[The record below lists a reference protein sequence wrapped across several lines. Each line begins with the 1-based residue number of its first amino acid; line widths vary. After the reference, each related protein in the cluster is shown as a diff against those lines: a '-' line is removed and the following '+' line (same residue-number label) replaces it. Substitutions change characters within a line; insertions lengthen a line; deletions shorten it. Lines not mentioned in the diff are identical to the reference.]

1 MNRALG
7 VAAVLAL
14 LASGCASRGTVSRL
28 AADVERLRTDLTA
41 LRASQETTARDV
53 TRARNDLAGLD
64 ARLADTRAGVR
75 TAGEE
80 IVTLSRRLQAAEA
93 AIGEARARVQAL
105 VTPPAPAAPRPA
117 PAPERSRREPPAAR
131 LAGPEQAY
139 AAALAAFR
147 AREHG
152 QAVLDLLDFLAK
164 YPRHPLAANA
174 QYWIGEAYYVQH
186 DYRQALVEFERV
198 LEHGEGKAA
207 DALLKIGLCYLNLRD
222 ARRAHQ
228 AWMRVL
234 SEYPRAE
241 AAGKARVFLRTHA
254 ARRR

>member
-80 IVTLSRRLQAAEA
+80 IVT
-93 AIGEARARVQAL
+93 
-105 VTPPAPAAPRPA
+105 PR
-117 PAPERSRREPPAAR
+117 AAR
-131 LAGPEQAY
+131 S
-139 AAALAAFR
+139 AASRSATATPY
-147 AREHG
+147 G
-152 QAVLDLLDFLAK
+152 V
-164 YPRHPLAANA
+164 
-174 QYWIGEAYYVQH
+174 
-186 DYRQALVEFERV
+186 
-198 LEHGEGKAA
+198 
-207 DALLKIGLCYLNLRD
+207 
-222 ARRAHQ
+222 ARRAPTI
-228 AWMRVL
+228 ATASASSAV
-234 SEYPRAE
+234 SVPRTSS
-241 AAGKARVFLRTHA
+241 AGRAGTA
-254 ARRR
+254 ARSAG